1 MRRTLL
7 SLFVAAAVCVAVP
20 QVQAASQHKGPAPD
34 ATIELKEGAVA
45 AGIGYSWGGGTLTF
59 KGKKYPVSV
68 TGLSVGSVG
77 VSSVTARGSVYKLKK
92 VEDFNGNYT
101 AVKAGATV
109 GGGGSVATMQ
119 NQNGVKINLHSTSRG
134 LKLTLAA
141 EGVNLKLK

>member
-1 MRRTLL
+1 MGDGVVMTAARNPEERSMRRTLL

-77 VSSVTARGSVYKLKK
+77 VSSVTARGSVYKRS
-92 VEDFNGNYT
+92 EERR
-101 AVKAGATV
+101 V
-109 GGGGSVATMQ
+109 G
-119 NQNGVKINLHSTSRG
+119 KECRL
-134 LKLTLAA
+134 
-141 EGVNLKLK
+141 